1 MFYALF
7 NFSPLPSQRSQS
19 HPRKP
24 AYSLTL
30 SRRSWVGCNTWP
42 CFPGG
47 SESTM
52 VVLKIPS
59 QSTRLYTPLQLLC
72 RTHLLLGG
80 EAATAGAAPALH
92 LQRGAGQ
99 VSPVCAGLDVVAGL
113 GERPPLPS
121 LSCKKKF
128 HPLTSSLLAHLGGQE
143 ASSEAAAGCQEAG
156 PGPGRK
162 EPRHPATQKDPD
174 PPPTPWHTR
183 ADL

>member
-1 MFYALF
+1 MSALPRE
-7 NFSPLPSQRSQS
+7 SVEQR
-19 HPRKP
+19 
-24 AYSLTL
+24 
-30 SRRSWVGCNTWP
+30 
-42 CFPGG
+42 PG
-47 SESTM
+47 
-52 VVLKIPS
+52 
-59 QSTRLYTPLQLLC
+59 
-72 RTHLLLGG
+72 GG
-80 EAATAGAAPALH
+80 EAGAAAVLDAPQQEL
-92 LQRGAGQ
+92 
-99 VSPVCAGLDVVAGL
+99 VSQATELLDVVAGL

-121 LSCKKKF
+121 LSCKRKF